1 MGSTE
6 NMKNAEIIYFP
17 SWAKTYLQRIVN
29 HINTQL
35 AALQD
40 CVEAHGETWA
50 DVEKYVERGAD
61 YHIAERL
68 AECRAH
74 LDKLDTPAYL
84 RADAEQRA
92 VDDLGAE
99 NVQYWKELAQL
110 LVIRESPTD
119 TQALP
124 LLDIAD
130 VSGERWQLKQDWIY
144 QKRDGLLVHVPQ
156 WLVADFEL
164 LQTANKAL
172 AQLHKSGYDISE
184 FYMWSERGEEI
195 DLDIEWFVNTYT
207 PERDSVH
214 AALGNGFEI

>member
-1 MGSTE
+1 
-6 NMKNAEIIYFP
+6 MKTAQGVTYFP
-17 SWAKTYLQRIVN
+17 QYAEAHIKRTTDYINAQLSNLQ
-29 HINTQL
+29 T
-35 AALQD
+35 

-50 DVEKYVERGAD
+50 DVQTYVSRGAD
-61 YHIAERL
+61 HHINERL

-74 LDKLDTPAYL
+74 LDKLGTPAYL

-99 NVQYWKELAQL
+99 NLDYWRELAKL
-110 LVIRESPTD
+110 LAIRETPMD
-119 TQALP
+119 TQPLS
-124 LLDIAD
+124 LLDITDA
-130 VSGERWQLKQDWIY
+130 SGERWHVKQAWVDA
-144 QKRDGLLVHVPQ
+144 KREGFMVHVPQ

-184 FYMWSERGEEI
+184 FYAWSERGKEI
-195 DLDIEWFVNTYT
+195 ELDIEWFVNTYI